1 MANDISSKVILGIDT
16 NEFRRGIA
24 KVDNS
29 IKGISKQ
36 FQNLGGLIGASFAVS
51 KLQEFTMEAS
61 RLGGELVQVGEG
73 FKRFGTSADLDSLRK
88 STRGL
93 VTDLELMKTAVTA
106 GNFGIP
112 VQQLGSLLDFAS
124 RRAQETGQSVDY
136 LVNSIVT
143 GIGRKS
149 PLILDNLGISAVR
162 LKEQFGGAALEAQN
176 IGDVAA
182 AVGRIA
188 TEELS
193 KMGEP
198 VDTVAT
204 DLQRLAVEFENFKA
218 IFGVAVN
225 PALLAALK
233 AIQGAALAVY
243 QVGQGNYIQAF
254 MGLATGDLPSE
265 PASMGTGGQFPG
277 LPENLQVGQQGIFQA
292 FPIEP
297 NAVKSSKELSD
308 EFKKQKQEA
317 DDLRKYYEALNGEIY
332 RMIGLQEQQAEGERK
347 VFRDDLVAGYV
358 PLILEAVDMT
368 EGELVP
374 ILETVREKF
383 DNVNLV
389 AQQFGT
395 ILSSSFGA
403 AIESGEDFFE
413 VIGRALKAYVQQ
425 LIAATAATVAL
436 AAISSAFGG
445 GTFLTAF
452 SKVGQGTGLAGFF
465 GGDKEFTGRVK
476 GFELFLQQQR
486 TNRNIEIINGG

>member
-1 MANDISSKVILGIDT
+1 MSDVRSKVVLGIDV
-16 NEFRRGIA
+16 NEFRRGIT

-29 IKGISKQ
+29 IKGISRQ
-36 FQNLGGLIGASFAVS
+36 FQNLGGVIGASFAVG

-73 FKRFGTSADLDSLRK
+73 FKRFGTQTDLERLRK

-112 VQQLGSLLDFAS
+112 VEQLGTLLDFAS

-188 TEELS
+188 TQELE

-204 DLQRLAVEFENFKA
+204 DLQRLSVEFENFKA

-225 PALLAALK
+225 PLLLAALK

-243 QVGQGNYIQAF
+243 QLGQGNYIQAF
-254 MGLATGDLPSE
+254 MGLVTGDLPGE
-265 PASMGTGGQFPG
+265 PYG
-277 LPENLQVGQQGIFQA
+277 
-292 FPIEP
+292 
-297 NAVKSSKELSD
+297 
-308 EFKKQKQEA
+308 
-317 DDLRKYYEALNGEIY
+317 
-332 RMIGLQEQQAEGERK
+332 
-347 VFRDDLVAGYV
+347 
-358 PLILEAVDMT
+358 
-368 EGELVP
+368 
-374 ILETVREKF
+374 
-383 DNVNLV
+383 
-389 AQQFGT
+389 
-395 ILSSSFGA
+395 
-403 AIESGEDFFE
+403 
-413 VIGRALKAYVQQ
+413 
-425 LIAATAATVAL
+425 
-436 AAISSAFGG
+436 
-445 GTFLTAF
+445 
-452 SKVGQGTGLAGFF
+452 
-465 GGDKEFTGRVK
+465 
-476 GFELFLQQQR
+476 
-486 TNRNIEIINGG
+486 TNRGKNFQRINRGIKETKGSR